1 MWWCFG
7 FVLLKIQGFREGVS
21 SGSAEFHTLSGKVPF
36 SGTIMMNFILM
47 PDDMF
52 PVHILIGIKAPII
65 RFELAS
71 VEFLTR
77 RYCSLPFYQLSYSSL

>member
-1 MWWCFG
+1 
-7 FVLLKIQGFREGVS
+7 
-21 SGSAEFHTLSGKVPF
+21 
-36 SGTIMMNFILM
+36 MMNFILM

-77 RYCSLPFYQLSYSSL
+77 RCDPSSPITVTKDLRDFLSPFRHLLLQTDPIQSNNPDTN